1 MADFGIA
8 AVPEGQESPEVA
20 LETLRNASQFKDKA
34 VSSDAVGSP
43 YWSSFLFFDFPPS
56 LGQATHFFFSPLITV
71 APEVIL
77 LQGASSNSDI
87 WSLGCT
93 IIELISGK
101 PPFCDLA
108 PMSALFAMVKDEHP
122 PFPDGISPVPRLL
135 PFPPHPFPPHRL
147 YSLLL

>member
-1 MADFGIA
+1 MLWV
-8 AVPEGQESPEVA
+8 VPIGV
-20 LETLRNASQFKDKA
+20 RF
-34 VSSDAVGSP
+34 
-43 YWSSFLFFDFPPS
+43 YFLPFLSPS
-56 LGQATHFFFSPLITV
+56 LVQATHFFFSPLITV